1 MIVGGLLGCA
11 AANRAR
17 PAPTLLPVTRA
28 LRVRR
33 PTPNLTGARRRDP
46 MLSWIFKKFGRNAA
60 SATTKPAGK
69 QSAPTPAQTRQAKQV
84 AEQITEQKAAEKAA
98 QKTQKLAAAKADWA
112 PRLQAAR
119 GDDAALLALLQ
130 AAPLL
135 DIKLA
140 AVEALAGEAALKQAE
155 REARN
160 SDRRVHRLAK
170 SRLEAAVAQREARAQ
185 AQALI
190 ASATELSAQAD
201 LPINV
206 LVNLDRAWLA
216 LDAAL
221 LEPLQVEQFNA
232 LSAALNSQLRQRS
245 ELEQQQQRW
254 AAEASQG
261 LSAWG
266 LAAEQAV
273 ANGRPGELKPQP
285 LLDLQQRCPD
295 LSGQPTGA
303 ALALRLE
310 QAVLAGAQ
318 IEARLIWLD
327 GLGLETAE
335 PLQQWQA
342 MQPLADAG
350 LARLLN
356 QRFEQSLR
364 ALAPVDAE
372 PVPTATPRNRPTASA
387 ARPEQIQAFEA
398 KLAQAEAALAG
409 GELSEL
415 QQLLQQIDAHLQGVN
430 PASLPDD
437 ARARQH
443 ALLTERNRLRDW
455 EQWGGALALDALVAE
470 AEELARTTRATVPA
484 EAAEADANVEALPVA
499 KLNLKAHREAIQ
511 ALRKRWKEVDG
522 LSAGAG
528 QALWQR
534 FDTAMQTANQP
545 VAAQLAELKL
555 AREANLVSREL
566 LLNQLDALPGVGVSD
581 ASAPLG
587 EAASAQWKEC
597 LRALS
602 AFQLAW
608 RQLGPLEHT
617 VPLANRDALLRR
629 QRASLE
635 RIEAPLQRARR
646 AAETQRLLLIER
658 AEALLQELRENSQ
671 LRDLTQRVRDLQAE
685 WQQQARGLPL
695 ARSTENDLWARFKA
709 ATDAVFTQRS
719 AAFDARDEALAAS
732 LAEYETLLARLEALN
747 AETADAEIRR
757 TLDEVD
763 RAWRQGGELPRHQA
777 NALDGR
783 LQAAH
788 ALALQILA
796 GRSQM
801 IWQAQCEALTAKLAL
816 CELAEGTEARLD
828 EAEFAARWAALP
840 ALPEAWEQALARRAP
855 ADANLD
861 EALLQLEA
869 GLDLPASEEMLAAR
883 RLLKLKAMK
892 DALEGR
898 GSKQSSVEQQAA
910 CMAAL
915 LQASNAS
922 PAQLERL
929 HGLVRALAQAPVG
942 SWLAPHGGR

>member
-1 MIVGGLLGCA
+1 M
-11 AANRAR
+11 
-17 PAPTLLPVTRA
+17 RA

-60 SATTKPAGK
+60 SATTKLVGK
-69 QSAPTPAQTRQAKQV
+69 QPATTPAQARQAKQV

-170 SRLEAAVAQREARAQ
+170 TRLEAAIAQREGRAQ

-190 ASATELSAQAD
+190 ACATELSAQAD
-201 LPINV
+201 LPVNV
-206 LVNLDRAWLA
+206 LANLDKAWLA
-216 LDAAL
+216 FDAAL
-221 LEPLQVEQFNA
+221 LEPLQVEQFSA
-232 LSAALNSQLRQRS
+232 LSAALNKQLRQRS

-254 AAEASQG
+254 SAEAALA
-261 LSAWG
+261 LSAWS
-266 LAAEQAV
+266 LATEQA
-273 ANGRPGELKPQP
+273 AASGKPGELNPQP

-295 LSGQPTGA
+295 PSGQPAGA

-310 QAVLAGAQ
+310 HAVLAGAQ
-318 IEARLIWLD
+318 IEARLVWLD

-335 PLQQWQA
+335 PQQQWQA

-372 PVPTATPRNRPTASA
+372 PVPTATPRNRPAASA

-398 KLAQAEAALAG
+398 KLAQAEAALAE

-415 QQLLQQIDAHLQGVN
+415 QQLLQQIDAHLHGVN

-455 EQWGGALALDALVAE
+455 EQWGGARALDALVAE
-470 AEELARTTRATVPA
+470 AEELARTTLAAEPA
-484 EAAEADANVEALPVA
+484 EAAEADANVDVDVDVEALPVA
-499 KLNLKAHREAIQ
+499 KLKLKAHRAAIQ
-511 ALRKRWKEVDG
+511 ALRKRWKEVDR

-534 FDTAMQTANQP
+534 FDAAMQAANQP

-555 AREANLVSREL
+555 AREANLASREL
-566 LLNQLDALPGVGVSD
+566 LLNQLDAVPGVAAND

-587 EAASAQWKEC
+587 EAASAHWKEC
-597 LRALS
+597 LRALT

-635 RIEAPLQRARR
+635 RIEVPLQQARN
-646 AAETQRLLLIER
+646 AAEAQRLLLIER

-671 LRDLTQRVRDLQAE
+671 LRELTQRVRDLQAE

-732 LAEYETLLARLEALN
+732 LAEYQALLARLEALS

-763 RAWRQGGELPRHQA
+763 RAWRQGGELPRQQA
-777 NALDGR
+777 SALDGR

-801 IWQAQCEALTAKLAL
+801 IWQAQCEALAAKLAL
-816 CELAEGTEARLD
+816 CELNEGTEARFD

-869 GLDLPASEEMLAAR
+869 GLDLPASDEMLAAR

-892 DALEGR
+892 DTLEGR
-898 GSKQSSVEQQAA
+898 GSKHSSAEQQAA

-922 PAQLERL
+922 AAQLERL
-929 HGLVRALAQAPVG
+929 RGVVRALAKAPAG
-942 SWLAPHGGR
+942 SLLATNGGR